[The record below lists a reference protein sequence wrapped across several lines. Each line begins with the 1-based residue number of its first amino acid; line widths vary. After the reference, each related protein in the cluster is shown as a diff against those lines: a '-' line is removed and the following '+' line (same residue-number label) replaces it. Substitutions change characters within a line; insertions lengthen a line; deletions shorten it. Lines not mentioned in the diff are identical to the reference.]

1 MPLAYTTFK
10 VIFAYA
16 IELSSIYYL
25 KLTVIHYISE
35 QIKQRVRIGKILAR
49 WHLEMAI
56 TSYILKRFDSRENV
70 LESDF

>member
-1 MPLAYTTFK
+1 MD
-10 VIFAYA
+10 
-16 IELSSIYYL
+16 
-25 KLTVIHYISE
+25 ISKQNE
-35 QIKQRVRIGKILAR
+35 QSERIGKILSR